1 MPQNIFEKY
10 INVKFDENL
19 SSGGRIVYFVQ
30 NIGREKGQMDMTKLI
45 VAFYN
50 FANSSKSWLNL
61 SLWLKILPVIIEN
74 FQPWSFQ

>member
-50 FANSSKSWLNL
+50 FANSSKS
-61 SLWLKILPVIIEN
+61 
-74 FQPWSFQ
+74 